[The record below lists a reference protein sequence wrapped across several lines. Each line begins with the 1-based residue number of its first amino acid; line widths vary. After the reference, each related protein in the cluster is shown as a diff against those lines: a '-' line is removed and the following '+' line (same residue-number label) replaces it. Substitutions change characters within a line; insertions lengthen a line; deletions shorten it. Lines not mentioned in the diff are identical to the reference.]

1 MKLVSRSLTRLMGAL
16 VLAGACSAALAIPVT
31 DMRAEDL
38 VPMAAEFRAEL
49 KLTPNQL
56 SLWQRVESRSK
67 QMLRERK
74 ARRERLQ
81 ESLKNGLAVPKV
93 ELRDLNKAIDAENA
107 ASAQEDLQLRGMWL
121 EINDALD
128 DTQRQQVATM
138 LGEQLMRVTPEGR
151 PAPRGEEKGEKRGNG
166 GGRRGGG
173 MGGGMGGGIGGGGP
187 G

>member
-1 MKLVSRSLTRLMGAL
+1 MGAL